1 MELSIGALALAA
13 MIAGAGCKKAGKASC
28 ASAVGNFIARVEA
41 QIDREKTSD
50 KERELV
56 RTGLPGLREK
66 LMTSCVELPWSQQA
80 LRCITDAK
88 AAEDLEACDPFGGT
102 APPAP

>member
-1 MELSIGALALAA
+1 
-13 MIAGAGCKKAGKASC
+13 
-28 ASAVGNFIARVEA
+28 
-41 QIDREKTSD
+41 
-50 KERELV
+50 
-56 RTGLPGLREK
+56 
-66 LMTSCVELPWSQQA
+66 MTSCVELPWSQQA